1 MHFEWDE
8 NKRLRTLRE
17 RGIDFI
23 DMVNI
28 WDDPN
33 RQERFD
39 NRISYGEGRIQ
50 TIGKYKFDIFF
61 VVYTERSYEDGEEII
76 RIISARRATS
86 KERKLYFD
94 RTFPFMEAI

>member
-1 MHFEWDE
+1 MQFEWDE
-8 NKRLRTLRE
+8 NKRLRTIRE
-17 RGIDFI
+17 RGIDFV

-33 RQERFD
+33 RQEKFD
-39 NRISYGEGRIQ
+39 NRISYGEDRIQ

-86 KERKLYFD
+86 KERKLYID
-94 RTFPFMEAI
+94 RTFPFMEAV